1 MRTTALPRQS
11 VSETGT
17 CPACGGTFETCRCTG
32 VAPLSRPR
40 AGVADDIRREDDRGG
55 HDGRGYERD
64 ESDRAFRGLVEQ
76 LVAEGDGQAAAAGR
90 QARRTFAQMAPGTTR
105 QPVLLMT
112 RPLTFTPS
120 PPSTASVPAGP
131 VAGRACGDC
140 GGAGGK
146 SVDTSGDGVSRQHWQ
161 TCTSCSGTGVA
172 R

>member
-1 MRTTALPRQS
+1 MMTRTIPARVAS
-11 VSETGT
+11 T
-17 CPACGGTFETCRCTG
+17 CPVCEGTFETCRCTG
-32 VAPLSRPR
+32 GVAPLGRPR

-64 ESDRAFRGLVEQ
+64 ETDRFHQ
-76 LVAEGDGQAAAAGR
+76 LARQLTAEGDGLAAAAGR
-90 QARRTFAQMAPGTTR
+90 QARRTLAQTDPGTTR

-112 RPLTFTPS
+112 WPLIF
-120 PPSTASVPAGP
+120 TASVPAGP
-131 VAGRACGDC
+131 VTGRACGDC

>member
-1 MRTTALPRQS
+1 MMTRTTPTRAAS
-11 VSETGT
+11 T
-17 CPACGGTFETCRCTG
+17 CPLCSGTFETCRCTG

-105 QPVLLMT
+105 QPVLHLT
-112 RPLTFTPS
+112 RQLTFTPS
-120 PPSTASVPAGP
+120 TPSTASVPAGA

>member
-1 MRTTALPRQS
+1 MMTRTIPARVAS
-11 VSETGT
+11 T
-17 CPACGGTFETCRCTG
+17 CPVCEGTFETCRCTG
-32 VAPLSRPR
+32 GVAPLGRPR

-64 ESDRAFRGLVEQ
+64 ESDRFHQ
-76 LVAEGDGQAAAAGR
+76 LARQLTAEGDGLAAAAGR
-90 QARRTFAQMAPGTTR
+90 QAFAQMAPGTTR

-112 RPLTFTPS
+112 WPLTFTPSPPS

>member
-1 MRTTALPRQS
+1 MMTRTIPARVAS
-11 VSETGT
+11 T
-17 CPACGGTFETCRCTG
+17 CPVCEGTFETCRCTG
-32 VAPLSRPR
+32 GVAPLGRPR

-64 ESDRAFRGLVEQ
+64 ETDRFHQLLVRQ
-76 LVAEGDGQAAAAGR
+76 LTAEGDGLAAAAGR

-112 RPLTFTPS
+112 RPLIFTP
-120 PPSTASVPAGP
+120 SVPAGP

-146 SVDTSGDGVSRQHWQ
+146 SVDTSGGGVSRQHWQ